1 MRWRE
6 RILNAGRE
14 ARQVIEWD
22 GNLFMTHG
30 LRFVRTVGVLSVLI
44 GSMSP
49 SVQAQQP
56 SDSPDTEFL
65 QRIRAALTQPQLVT
79 TGAGSLFEG
88 MRPDWRQF
96 GVLTFLPP
104 DTSGEF
110 IRVRVPIGAL
120 VGRAAHAVAVSR
132 HHREEQS
139 AHDDVARVVAA
150 LEKHQTR

>member
-1 MRWRE
+1 
-6 RILNAGRE
+6 
-14 ARQVIEWD
+14 
-22 GNLFMTHG
+22 MTHG
-30 LRFVRTVGVLSVLI
+30 VRFVRTIGVLTVLI

-56 SDSPDTEFL
+56 SDSPDPEFL

-79 TGAGSLFEG
+79 TGAPWLFDG
-88 MRPDWRQF
+88 TRPDGRKF

-110 IRVRVPIGAL
+110 VRVKVPIGAL
-120 VGRAAHAVAVSR
+120 VGRVAHAVAVSR

-150 LEKHQTR
+150 LEKPQTK